1 MTNKFQKWTEEDS
14 KFALKQRLMG
24 KKFSTIA
31 NKLGRTEAAV
41 KVRVNAMKR
50 GVNAKLVEVGPAVTK
65 SYADKLV
72 SKNRV
77 NPKRVEMRLLHQRE
91 MRLLHQRL
99 MQEKVAADIKDIV
112 APAESVLVN
121 GGLMLTL
128 SVSLAGGILGA
139 ALYNY
144 FL

>member
-1 MTNKFQKWTEEDS
+1 MKNKFQKWTEEDS
-14 KFALKQRLMG
+14 KFALKQRIMG

-41 KVRVNAMKR
+41 RIRISSMKIEAR
-50 GVNAKLVEVGPAVTK
+50 AKTVAVGPAVTK

-77 NPKRVEMRLLHQRE
+77 KPKKRV
-91 MRLLHQRL
+91 
-99 MQEKVAADIKDIV
+99 AAKKAVV

-139 ALYNY
+139 ALYHY

>member
-1 MTNKFQKWTEEDS
+1 MKNKFQKWTEEDS
-14 KFALKQRLMG
+14 KFALKQRIMG

-41 KVRVNAMKR
+41 RIRISSMKIEAR
-50 GVNAKLVEVGPAVTK
+50 TKTAALGPAVTK

-72 SKNRV
+72 NKNRIK
-77 NPKRVEMRLLHQRE
+77 PKK
-91 MRLLHQRL
+91 
-99 MQEKVAADIKDIV
+99 KVAVKKAVV
-112 APAESVLVN
+112 APAEKVLVN

-139 ALYNY
+139 ALYHY

>member
-1 MTNKFQKWTEEDS
+1 MKNKFQSWTKEDAD
-14 KFALKQRLMG
+14 FAFEQRQDG

-50 GVNAKLVEVGPAVTK
+50 EVNAKLVEVGPAVTK
-65 SYADKLV
+65 SYADKLI

-77 NPKRVEMRLLHQRE
+77 KPKK
-91 MRLLHQRL
+91 
-99 MQEKVAADIKDIV
+99 KVAAKKAVV

-139 ALYNY
+139 ALYHY

>member
-1 MTNKFQKWTEEDS
+1 MKNKHQNWTKEDADFAFEQRQK
-14 KFALKQRLMG
+14 G

-77 NPKRVEMRLLHQRE
+77 KPKK
-91 MRLLHQRL
+91 
-99 MQEKVAADIKDIV
+99 KVAAKKAVV

-139 ALYNY
+139 AFYHY

>member
-1 MTNKFQKWTEEDS
+1 
-14 KFALKQRLMG
+14 
-24 KKFSTIA
+24 
-31 NKLGRTEAAV
+31 
-41 KVRVNAMKR
+41 MKR
-50 GVNAKLVEVGPAVTK
+50 GVNVKLVEVGPAVTK

-77 NPKRVEMRLLHQRE
+77 KPKK
-91 MRLLHQRL
+91 
-99 MQEKVAADIKDIV
+99 KVAAKKAVV

>member
-1 MTNKFQKWTEEDS
+1 MKNKFQKWTEEDS

-41 KVRVNAMKR
+41 RIRISSMKIEAR
-50 GVNAKLVEVGPAVTK
+50 AKTAAVGPAVTK

-72 SKNRV
+72 SKNRTK
-77 NPKRVEMRLLHQRE
+77 PKK
-91 MRLLHQRL
+91 
-99 MQEKVAADIKDIV
+99 KVAAKKAVV

-128 SVSLAGGILGA
+128 SVSFAGGILGA
-139 ALYNY
+139 ALYHY

>member
-1 MTNKFQKWTEEDS
+1 MKNKFQKWTEKDS
-14 KFALKQRLMG
+14 KFALKQRIMG

-41 KVRVNAMKR
+41 RIRISSMKIEAR
-50 GVNAKLVEVGPAVTK
+50 AKTVAVGPAVTK

-72 SKNRV
+72 SKNRTK
-77 NPKRVEMRLLHQRE
+77 PKK
-91 MRLLHQRL
+91 
-99 MQEKVAADIKDIV
+99 KVAAKKAVV

-128 SVSLAGGILGA
+128 SVSIAGGVLGA
-139 ALYNY
+139 AFYNY

>member
-41 KVRVNAMKR
+41 RIRISSMKIEAR
-50 GVNAKLVEVGPAVTK
+50 AKTVAVGPAVTK

-77 NPKRVEMRLLHQRE
+77 KPKK
-91 MRLLHQRL
+91 
-99 MQEKVAADIKDIV
+99 KVAAKKPVV

>member
-1 MTNKFQKWTEEDS
+1 MKNKFQKWTEEDS

-41 KVRVNAMKR
+41 RIRISSMKIEAR
-50 GVNAKLVEVGPAVTK
+50 AKTVAVGPAVTK

-72 SKNRV
+72 SKNRTK
-77 NPKRVEMRLLHQRE
+77 PKK
-91 MRLLHQRL
+91 
-99 MQEKVAADIKDIV
+99 KVAAKKAVV

-139 ALYNY
+139 ALYHY

>member
-31 NKLGRTEAAV
+31 NKLGRTEEAV

-77 NPKRVEMRLLHQRE
+77 NPQRVE

>member
-1 MTNKFQKWTEEDS
+1 MKNKFQKWTEEDS

-41 KVRVNAMKR
+41 RIRISSMKIEAR
-50 GVNAKLVEVGPAVTK
+50 AKTAAVGPAVTK

-72 SKNRV
+72 SKNRTK
-77 NPKRVEMRLLHQRE
+77 PKK
-91 MRLLHQRL
+91 
-99 MQEKVAADIKDIV
+99 KVAAKKAVV

>member
-1 MTNKFQKWTEEDS
+1 MKNNQNQAWTLADS
-14 KFALKQRLMG
+14 NYAWDEH
-24 KKFSTIA
+24 
-31 NKLGRTEAAV
+31 KLGRSHKYIARRLGRSEKAV
-41 KVRVNAMKR
+41 EINISKTRIRTKTAPF
-50 GVNAKLVEVGPAVTK
+50 KLDEVGPAITK

-72 SKNRV
+72 SKNRTK
-77 NPKRVEMRLLHQRE
+77 PKK
-91 MRLLHQRL
+91 
-99 MQEKVAADIKDIV
+99 KVAAKKAVV

-139 ALYNY
+139 AFYHY

>member
-41 KVRVNAMKR
+41 RIRISSMKIEAR
-50 GVNAKLVEVGPAVTK
+50 AKTVAVGPAVTK

-72 SKNRV
+72 KKNRV
-77 NPKRVEMRLLHQRE
+77 KPKK
-91 MRLLHQRL
+91 
-99 MQEKVAADIKDIV
+99 KVAAKKAVV